1 MPNYVTTTVKDVY
14 LEEQTAFEVGDQ
26 VVKCDGYGVLNY
38 TDLKLAIHFIEHET
52 FDATVIRNGERVELT
67 DIPLI
72 MTEDGY
78 RIGIS
83 FGVEDMNFG
92 KVLTQTAT
100 ESLSIVRSVW
110 KSLAFLVT
118 GRVGIGELSGPVG
131 ITAMI
136 GETVQYGILNVLN
149 LVALIAMNLGVMN
162 LLPIPALDGG
172 RILFVLVE
180 AVIGKPIPPEKEGI
194 VHLVGFG
201 LLMLLTVF
209 VFINDIIRVVT

>member
-1 MPNYVTTTVKDVY
+1 
-14 LEEQTAFEVGDQ
+14 
-26 VVKCDGYGVLNY
+26 
-38 TDLKLAIHFIEHET
+38 
-52 FDATVIRNGERVELT
+52 
-67 DIPLI
+67 
-72 MTEDGY
+72 
-78 RIGIS
+78 
-83 FGVEDMNFG
+83 
-92 KVLTQTAT
+92 
-100 ESLSIVRSVW
+100 
-110 KSLAFLVT
+110 
-118 GRVGIGELSGPVG
+118 
-131 ITAMI
+131 MI